1 VTDEEIKEAL
11 SEVPGN
17 GPWTAHG
24 FLIVV
29 NPADHVRAIFRAFDA
44 KDLSAFATFM
54 TDDVRLRLGN
64 AEPVQGKSAFVQAV
78 NAFLASV
85 AGFRHE
91 VLNVWSDGDALI
103 VEFDVHYTRL
113 DGGEVTLPCCNVFR
127 LRDALVA
134 EYRSYI
140 DATPVYS

>member
-1 VTDEEIKEAL
+1 MSPT
-11 SEVPGN
+11 
-17 GPWTAHG
+17 
-24 FLIVV
+24 
-29 NPADHVRAIFRAFDA
+29 DHVRQMFAAFDS
-44 KDLSAFATFM
+44 KDVSSLAAFM

-64 AEPVQGKSAFVQAV
+64 AEAVQGKSAFVEAV

-85 AGFRHE
+85 AAFRHE
-91 VLNVWSDGDALI
+91 VLSAWSDGDALI
-103 VEFDVHYTRL
+103 AEFDVRYTRL

-127 LRDALVA
+127 LREGLVA

>member
-1 VTDEEIKEAL
+1 M
-11 SEVPGN
+11 
-17 GPWTAHG
+17 GPS
-24 FLIVV
+24 
-29 NPADHVRAIFRAFDA
+29 DHVRAIFAAFDA
-44 KDLSAFATFM
+44 KDVSTFASFM

-64 AEPVQGKSAFVQAV
+64 AEPVKGKAAFVAAV
-78 NAFLASV
+78 NAFFDSV

-103 VEFDVHYTRL
+103 AEFDVHYTRL

-127 LRDALVA
+127 LRDGLVA